1 MSEQMKKANTQ
12 KVRFQSPY
20 GGQLT
25 LSTQLIILNYPVILF
40 HQSTTTVSLETYPLQ
55 ELIDLHSIIDSIT
68 FIDIVKALGIVC
80 ICLGTM
86 EEIWLRKEG

>member
-1 MSEQMKKANTQ
+1 MKKANTQ
-12 KVRFQSPY
+12 KVRSQSPY

-25 LSTQLIILNYPVILF
+25 LSTQLIILNYPVILS
-40 HQSTTTVSLETYPLQ
+40 HRSTTTVSLETYPLQ

>member
-1 MSEQMKKANTQ
+1 MKKANTQ

-25 LSTQLIILNYPVILF
+25 LSTQLIILNYPVILS
-40 HQSTTTVSLETYPLQ
+40 HRSTTTVSLEDYPLQ

-68 FIDIVKALGIVC
+68 FINIVKAYGVICV
-80 ICLGTM
+80 CLGTM